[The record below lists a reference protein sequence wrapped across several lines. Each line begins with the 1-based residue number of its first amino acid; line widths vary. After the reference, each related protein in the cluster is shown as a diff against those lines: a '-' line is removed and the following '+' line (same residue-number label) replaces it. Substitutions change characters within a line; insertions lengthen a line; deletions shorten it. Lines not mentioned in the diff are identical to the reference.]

1 MKTNELISALKEQE
15 ETLQSFLNCCIT
27 KQKVIVQNDING
39 LHDSLINEEKLL
51 SKIELNGERI
61 STAIE
66 NLAKEFGLNLK
77 ALSLSEFLNA
87 VNDEKEINVK
97 VINLLRNSIK
107 DLINKSS
114 RINEQNKILIE
125 HSRSFLRET
134 IALLISLNKHPLLDR
149 KA

>member
-15 ETLQSFLNCCIT
+15 ETLKNFLSCCIT
-27 KQKVIVQNDING
+27 KQKTIVQNDING
-39 LHDSLINEEKLL
+39 LHDSLVHEEKLL
-51 SKIELNGERI
+51 AKIESNGIKI

-107 DLINKSS
+107 DLISKSS
-114 RINEQNKILIE
+114 KVNEQNKILIE

-134 IALLISLNKHPLLDR
+134 IALLIGLNKHPLLDR